1 MCMFDTIMFSI
12 VGNKLYQPS
21 LRAGFCCR
29 LLHQGKQVILGI
41 ESSCDDSCAAIVT
54 EDGKVLSSYQ
64 ISQHD
69 LNRKNRGVVPSVA
82 SKSHQ
87 INIPV
92 VVDQAIKGYNDGTI
106 IDDIDAVALTI
117 GPGLAPCLGAGLNF
131 AKDFCKKNL
140 KPLVLVNH
148 MEAHAMAASMTH
160 QIFYPSFGF
169 MVSGGNTEIVYIPD
183 HLHPFLKIGDTLD
196 DACGECMDKVYR
208 TIMESFCPKDGE
220 LRYCSSLGTYLYQ
233 SSNNSSLKH
242 GGAQIS
248 AWSKE
253 YEETEEFKQG
263 GKRIPF
269 PLPMARQHNSNFSF
283 SGIKTYSIRYLQTM
297 KQSGNADLLSIQR
310 FCYYFEH
317 TLIKHLLKKL
327 EFSIDL
333 FPEVGS
339 IVSTFFYC
347 DI

>member
-1 MCMFDTIMFSI
+1 MFSI
-12 VGNKLYQPS
+12 VGNRFYQS
-21 LRAGFCCR
+21 LLRANICCR

-54 EDGKVLSSYQ
+54 EEGKVLSSYQ

-87 INIPV
+87 VNIPI
-92 VVDQAIKGYNDGTI
+92 VVDQTIQGCKNSAI
-106 IDDIDAVALTI
+106 IDDVDAVALTI
-117 GPGLAPCLGAGLNF
+117 GPGLAPCLGAGLSF
-131 AKDFCKKNL
+131 AKNFCKKYL

-160 QIFYPSFGF
+160 QVFYPSFGF

-183 HLHPFLKIGDTLD
+183 HLHPFLKIGDTVD

-208 TIMESFCPKDGE
+208 AIMESFCTKDGE
-220 LRYCSSLGTYLYQ
+220 LQDISSLGAYLYH
-233 SSNNSSLKH
+233 SSSTSSLKH

-253 YEETEEFKQG
+253 YEETNEFKQG

-317 TLIKHLLKKL
+317 TLIKHLMKKL
-327 EFSIDL
+327 EYSIDL
-333 FPEVGS
+333 FPEVRS
-339 IVSTFFYC
+339 IVRLFFGC
-347 DI
+347 PM